1 MAENKTA
8 ILTSTKVSE
17 NGVEVVKGLL
27 ARSKDG
33 LVEVT
38 YNGKKTTLA
47 AALTEI
53 YESLGAKADTDTMNT
68 AISTEIAKI
77 VGGAPETADTLKELF
92 DLFEEHKDAAEL
104 LNAAVA
110 GKVDK
115 EDGKGLS
122 ANDFTNELKDKLNG
136 IPDGI
141 TAEKVSEWNN
151 KASKDEASEERAG
164 LMPAAAVQKL
174 NGLNGVR
181 IGTEEPA
188 DLKVGELFIQLV
200 DSDEG

>member
-1 MAENKTA
+1 MAENKKA
-8 ILTSTKVSE
+8 IISSTKINE
-17 NGVEVVKGLL
+17 NGVEVVKELL
-27 ARSKDG
+27 AKSEDG

-38 YNGKKTTLA
+38 YNGRKMTLS

-53 YESLGAKADTDTMNT
+53 YNTLGEKAGTEAMNT

-115 EDGKGLS
+115 VEGKGLS
-122 ANDFTNELKDKLNG
+122 TNDFTDEYKNKLNG
-136 IPDGI
+136 MPDGI

-151 KASKDEASEERAG
+151 KASTDEATAERPG

-181 IGTEEPA
+181 FGTEEPA

-200 DSDEG
+200 DSNEG